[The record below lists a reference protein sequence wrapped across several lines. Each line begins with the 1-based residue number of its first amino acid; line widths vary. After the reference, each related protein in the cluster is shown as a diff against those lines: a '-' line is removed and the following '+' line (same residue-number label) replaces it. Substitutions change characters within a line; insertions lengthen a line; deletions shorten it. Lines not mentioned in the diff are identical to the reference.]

1 MRLLLT
7 RVGDAFVNNSA
18 DGLFG
23 DPSNAHYIGD
33 VMSVFL
39 SCPGD
44 KIYVGSKSPS
54 NRSSLIA
61 NRKPSLTIN

>member
-1 MRLLLT
+1 MPDASFTYTYGL
-7 RVGDAFVNNSA
+7 RVGAAFVNNSA

-39 SCPGD
+39 SCPRN
-44 KIYVGSKSPS
+44 KIYVGSKAH
-54 NRSSLIA
+54 R
-61 NRKPSLTIN
+61 